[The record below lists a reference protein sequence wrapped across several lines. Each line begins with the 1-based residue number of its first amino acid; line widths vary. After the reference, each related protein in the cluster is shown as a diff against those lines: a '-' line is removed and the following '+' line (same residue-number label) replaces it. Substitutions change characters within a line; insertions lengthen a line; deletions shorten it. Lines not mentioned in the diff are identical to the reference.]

1 MNQNKKIIIIIQAR
15 TDSQRFPNKVLSLI
29 MKKSLLWHVI
39 NRAKQIKY
47 GNVIVATTTRQI
59 DNKIKKI
66 AQQSKVEC
74 FRGKTHDVLDRF
86 YQAAI
91 KYEADVIVRI
101 TGDCPLID
109 PSISRSIRSE
119 EHTSELSHMSE
130 SRMPSSA

>member
-66 AQQSKVEC
+66 
-74 FRGKTHDVLDRF
+74 GKNAFFLKKCGFITMTPTMRF
-86 YQAAI
+86 LE
-91 KYEADVIVRI
+91 KK
-101 TGDCPLID
+101 
-109 PSISRSIRSE
+109 
-119 EHTSELSHMSE
+119 MSFFCMMIFW
-130 SRMPSSA
+130 RFLPIFHFFC